1 VADNRQHDEFRE
13 ETAVEQDRAAIVAA
27 GAKGPGATLSTYL
40 KLSGPGFL
48 QSAITLG
55 GGTLGSA
62 LYLGAVGGMSMLWVQ
77 PLAMVLGVVMLS
89 AIGYVTLST
98 GRRPFGLINREVNPV
113 LGWGWALAAMLAN
126 FCWILPQFTLAV
138 EAIRMNLLP
147 GVLGPPGADV
157 ADPIAFNN
165 TRNLF
170 AVLVIGVA
178 SLAVVLSYGGKGRG
192 VKLFE
197 LILKVTVAV
206 IVFAFIGV
214 VIRLATADAFAWG
227 SVFSGLIPNPA
238 SFFNPAADY
247 ESFLSAVDPQFRA
260 FWEDRI
266 LGDQRNFI
274 ISAAAVAVG
283 INMTFLMPYSLLKRG
298 WDKDFRGL
306 AIFDLA
312 SGLFVPF
319 LIVTVCIVIAAAS
332 QFHANTNSLETV
344 IVDGREMVQP
354 KAAIRGGWTGVAK
367 ARLSAELGTEAVA
380 AMDAQTLSQRLDALP
395 LVDKQLSSMLI
406 RRQTQDLA
414 GALAPLIGAKSA
426 QFLFGLGVLAMAI
439 STAIIIMI
447 INGFVFC
454 EIFGRPGNMTVFRI
468 GAILPWL
475 LGLCAPFFWTK
486 AAPFLIIPVSMFG
499 AAVLP
504 IAYLTFFVLMNSRRA
519 LGDQLP
525 TGARRLWWNLAMGVA
540 LALSTISSLWVIW
553 NEKRV
558 YQGYFSGRTLGLT
571 LLGLFIALALV
582 VHFMRRARRAS

>member
-1 VADNRQHDEFRE
+1 
-13 ETAVEQDRAAIVAA
+13 
-27 GAKGPGATLSTYL
+27 
-40 KLSGPGFL
+40 
-48 QSAITLG
+48 
-55 GGTLGSA
+55 
-62 LYLGAVGGMSMLWVQ
+62 
-77 PLAMVLGVVMLS
+77 
-89 AIGYVTLST
+89 
-98 GRRPFGLINREVNPV
+98 
-113 LGWGWALAAMLAN
+113 
-126 FCWILPQFTLAV
+126 
-138 EAIRMNLLP
+138 
-147 GVLGPPGADV
+147 
-157 ADPIAFNN
+157 
-165 TRNLF
+165 LF